1 MRVTNKLNFT
11 NSIQNTMSGASA
23 LNKLS
28 MQLSSGMKIQD
39 SYEDASIY
47 IDNTRLEYE
56 LKTLEQIKEATSS
69 AKEMTS
75 NSMKALQDMVKL
87 LENFKVKVTQAASDS
102 NSQTS
107 REAIAK
113 ELEKI
118 KEQIVQLANT
128 SINGQ
133 YLFAG
138 AQLNHKPFD
147 SKGNYFGDKN
157 NVNVV
162 TGAGTESP
170 YNIPGF
176 DLFFKAFA
184 GAQLNHKPF
193 DSKGNYFG
201 DKNNVNVVT
210 GAGTE
215 SPYNIPGFDL
225 FFKADGDYQKQI
237 TTNESFTDNRYD
249 LNKNPDKKQY
259 LKGNN
264 LWQDLIGLGY
274 VKDKNLEIDKDFDQ
288 KDTRLDF
295 PPTTLYVQGVK
306 PDGQSFKSAVLVNP
320 TDKMEDVLEKIG
332 NLYGNTATEKVVDVT
347 INDSGQIQIR
357 DLKEGNNKLDFH
369 AVAYTPQFDDKTEMQ
384 EIETAMQA
392 ANPPLSKDDLTNLV
406 MEAAIGNPAR
416 PITDLQSPVQVTIN
430 NQQFEIDL
438 HQTDFI
444 NSKMTDSAGNATNG
458 ADYDNTFFEKHGN
471 SVIGNVSQV
480 IQGTNAYATD
490 DTKLSEVMSGNAM
503 DSTLNLTV
511 NSKGGNTYNVTVNL
525 QNSTVS
531 FPDPNN
537 PNQNITFPITH
548 TNPTT
553 GNNGVV
559 TPPNEITYRQINDII
574 GMFASDQVP
583 TQTITPNNGQITNA
597 QYDTLQKLMSD
608 SKSTVNVTM
617 DYRGRISVT
626 DKLSTGTNIGV
637 SLSDSQSGQFPQP
650 PYNHT
655 ANQVAGPDMDYRG
668 RISVTDK
675 LSTGTNI
682 GVSLSDSQSG
692 QFPQPPYNHTANQV
706 AGPDFSFNANNSLVI
721 DEPNVD
727 VIKDLDLMI
736 EAVLS
741 GNMRANADGD
751 NPRNTGMQGAL
762 ERLDHLSDHINKLN
776 TTMGAYHNN
785 IDNVNMRANADGDN
799 PRNTGMQGAL
809 ERLDHLSDHINKLNT
824 TMGAYHNNI
833 DNVNTRVTFL
843 GVNVQT
849 LKTKVNDAD
858 YGETLMNLMQ
868 TQLAYQ
874 ASMKATTT
882 ISQLSLLNYM

>member
-176 DLFFKAFA
+176 DLFFKA
-184 GAQLNHKPF
+184 
-193 DSKGNYFG
+193 
-201 DKNNVNVVT
+201 
-210 GAGTE
+210 
-215 SPYNIPGFDL
+215 
-225 FFKADGDYQKQI
+225 DGDYQKQI
-237 TTNESFTDNRYD
+237 TTNESFTDNRHD
-249 LNKNPDKKQY
+249 LIKDPSKKQY
-259 LKGNN
+259 LKGDN

-274 VKDKNLEIDKDFDQ
+274 VKDKKLEIDKDFDQ
-288 KDTRLDF
+288 ENTRLDF

-369 AVAYTPQFDDKTEMQ
+369 AVAYTPQFSDKTEMQ
-384 EIETAMQA
+384 KIEEAMKAQQ
-392 ANPPLSKDDLTNLV
+392 PPMTKDELTNAV
-406 MEAAIGNPAR
+406 MQAAIGNPAR

-655 ANQVAGPDMDYRG
+655 ANQVAGPD
-668 RISVTDK
+668 
-675 LSTGTNI
+675 
-682 GVSLSDSQSG
+682 
-692 QFPQPPYNHTANQV
+692 
-706 AGPDFSFNANNSLVI
+706 FSFNANNSLVI

-785 IDNVNMRANADGDN
+785 IDNVN
-799 PRNTGMQGAL
+799 
-809 ERLDHLSDHINKLNT
+809 
-824 TMGAYHNNI
+824 
-833 DNVNTRVTFL
+833 TRVTFL

-858 YGETLMNLMQ
+858 YAETLMNLMQ

>member
-176 DLFFKAFA
+176 DLFFKA
-184 GAQLNHKPF
+184 
-193 DSKGNYFG
+193 
-201 DKNNVNVVT
+201 
-210 GAGTE
+210 
-215 SPYNIPGFDL
+215 
-225 FFKADGDYQKQI
+225 DGDYQKQI
-237 TTNESFTDNRYD
+237 TTNESFTDNRHD
-249 LNKNPDKKQY
+249 LNKDPSKKQY
-259 LKGNN
+259 LKGDN

-288 KDTRLDF
+288 KGTRLDF

-369 AVAYTPQFDDKTEMQ
+369 AVAYTPQFDDKTEM
-384 EIETAMQA
+384 EKIKNAMA
-392 ANPPLSKDDLTNLV
+392 ANNPAMDMDDLTNLV
-406 MEAAIGNPAR
+406 MAEALKRNPPAAGNN

-430 NQQFEIDL
+430 NQQFTIDL

-444 NSKMTDSAGNATNG
+444 NSKMTDTQGNATNG

-531 FPDPNN
+531 FPVPAN
-537 PNQNITFPITH
+537 PGQTITFPITH

-583 TQTITPNNGQITNA
+583 TQTITPNNGQINA
-597 QYDTLQKLMSD
+597 NQYDTLQKLMSD

-650 PYNHT
+650 PYTHT
-655 ANQVAGPDMDYRG
+655 AN
-668 RISVTDK
+668 
-675 LSTGTNI
+675 
-682 GVSLSDSQSG
+682 SQ
-692 QFPQPPYNHTANQV
+692 P
-706 AGPDFSFNANNSLVI
+706 GPDFSFNANNSLVI

-785 IDNVNMRANADGDN
+785 IDNVN
-799 PRNTGMQGAL
+799 
-809 ERLDHLSDHINKLNT
+809 
-824 TMGAYHNNI
+824 
-833 DNVNTRVTFL
+833 TRVTFL

-858 YGETLMNLMQ
+858 YAETLMNLMQ

>member
-23 LNKLS
+23 LNKLD

-56 LKTLEQIKEATSS
+56 LETLKQIKEATSS

-176 DLFFKAFA
+176 DLFFKA
-184 GAQLNHKPF
+184 
-193 DSKGNYFG
+193 
-201 DKNNVNVVT
+201 
-210 GAGTE
+210 
-215 SPYNIPGFDL
+215 
-225 FFKADGDYQKQI
+225 DGDYQKQI

-249 LNKNPDKKQY
+249 LSKDPDKKQY
-259 LKGNN
+259 LKGDN

-274 VKDKNLEIDKDFDQ
+274 VKDKNLNIDKDFEQD
-288 KDTRLDF
+288 DTRLKF

-384 EIETAMQA
+384 KIETAMQA
-392 ANPPLSKDDLTNLV
+392 AQPPLSKDDLTNLV
-406 MEAAIGNPAR
+406 MEAAIGNNPAR
-416 PITDLQSPVQVTIN
+416 PITDLQSPVQITIN

-444 NSKMTDSAGNATNG
+444 NSKMTDTQGNATNG

-531 FPDPNN
+531 FPDPAN
-537 PNQNITFPITH
+537 PNQTITFPITH

-626 DKLSTGTNIGV
+626 DKLSTGTNIGI
-637 SLSDSQSGQFPQP
+637 SLSDSQSG
-650 PYNHT
+650 H
-655 ANQVAGPDMDYRG
+655 
-668 RISVTDK
+668 
-675 LSTGTNI
+675 
-682 GVSLSDSQSG
+682 
-692 QFPQPPYNHTANQV
+692 FPQPPYNHTANQV

-785 IDNVNMRANADGDN
+785 IDNVN
-799 PRNTGMQGAL
+799 
-809 ERLDHLSDHINKLNT
+809 
-824 TMGAYHNNI
+824 
-833 DNVNTRVTFL
+833 TRVTFL

-858 YGETLMNLMQ
+858 YTETLMNLMQ

>member
-176 DLFFKAFA
+176 DLFFKA
-184 GAQLNHKPF
+184 
-193 DSKGNYFG
+193 
-201 DKNNVNVVT
+201 
-210 GAGTE
+210 
-215 SPYNIPGFDL
+215 
-225 FFKADGDYQKQI
+225 DGDYQKQI

-259 LKGNN
+259 LKGDN

-332 NLYGNTATEKVVDVT
+332 NLYGNTSTEKVVDVT

-384 EIETAMQA
+384 KIETAMQA
-392 ANPPLSKDDLTNLV
+392 AQPPLSKDDLTNLV
-406 MEAAIGNPAR
+406 MGAAIGNPAR

-531 FPDPNN
+531 FPDPAN
-537 PNQNITFPITH
+537 PGQTITFPITH

-583 TQTITPNNGQITNA
+583 TQTIIPNNGQINA
-597 QYDTLQKLMSD
+597 NQYDTLQKLMSD
-608 SKSTVNVTM
+608 SKSTVNVT
-617 DYRGRISVT
+617 
-626 DKLSTGTNIGV
+626 
-637 SLSDSQSGQFPQP
+637 
-650 PYNHT
+650 
-655 ANQVAGPDMDYRG
+655 MDYRG

-785 IDNVNMRANADGDN
+785 IDNVN
-799 PRNTGMQGAL
+799 
-809 ERLDHLSDHINKLNT
+809 
-824 TMGAYHNNI
+824 
-833 DNVNTRVTFL
+833 TRVTFL

>member
-176 DLFFKAFA
+176 DLFFKA
-184 GAQLNHKPF
+184 
-193 DSKGNYFG
+193 
-201 DKNNVNVVT
+201 
-210 GAGTE
+210 
-215 SPYNIPGFDL
+215 
-225 FFKADGDYQKQI
+225 DGDYQKQI
-237 TTNESFTDNRYD
+237 TTNESFTDNRHD
-249 LNKNPDKKQY
+249 LSKDPSKKQY
-259 LKGNN
+259 LKGDN

-274 VKDKNLEIDKDFDQ
+274 VKDKKLEIDKDFDQ

-320 TDKMEDVLEKIG
+320 TDKMEDVLKKIG

-384 EIETAMQA
+384 KIKTAMQA
-392 ANPPLSKDDLTNLV
+392 AQPPLSKDDLTNLV

-531 FPDPNN
+531 FPDPAN

-559 TPPNEITYRQINDII
+559 TPPNEITYRQLNDII

-583 TQTITPNNGQITNA
+583 TQSIQPNNGQITNA

-608 SKSTVNVTM
+608 SKSTVNVT
-617 DYRGRISVT
+617 
-626 DKLSTGTNIGV
+626 
-637 SLSDSQSGQFPQP
+637 
-650 PYNHT
+650 
-655 ANQVAGPDMDYRG
+655 MDYRG

-785 IDNVNMRANADGDN
+785 IDNVN
-799 PRNTGMQGAL
+799 
-809 ERLDHLSDHINKLNT
+809 
-824 TMGAYHNNI
+824 
-833 DNVNTRVTFL
+833 TRVTFL

-858 YGETLMNLMQ
+858 YAETLMNLMQ

>member
-138 AQLNHKPFD
+138 AQLN
-147 SKGNYFGDKN
+147 N
-157 NVNVV
+157 
-162 TGAGTESP
+162 
-170 YNIPGF
+170 
-176 DLFFKAFA
+176 
-184 GAQLNHKPF
+184 KPF

-259 LKGNN
+259 LKGDN

-274 VKDKNLEIDKDFDQ
+274 VKDKNLEIDKDFEQD
-288 KDTRLDF
+288 DTRLKF

-369 AVAYTPQFDDKTEMQ
+369 AVAYTPQFDDKTEM
-384 EIETAMQA
+384 ENIKNAMA
-392 ANPPLSKDDLTNLV
+392 ANNPAMDMDDLTNLV
-406 MEAAIGNPAR
+406 MTEALKRNPPAAGNN

-430 NQQFEIDL
+430 NQQFTIDL

-511 NSKGGNTYNVTVNL
+511 NSKGGNTYNVTVDL

-531 FPDPNN
+531 FPDPAN

-559 TPPNEITYRQINDII
+559 TPPNEITYRQLNDII
-574 GMFASDQVP
+574 GMFASDQVS

-655 ANQVAGPDMDYRG
+655 AN
-668 RISVTDK
+668 
-675 LSTGTNI
+675 
-682 GVSLSDSQSG
+682 SQ
-692 QFPQPPYNHTANQV
+692 P
-706 AGPDFSFNANNSLVI
+706 GPDFSFNANNSLVI

-785 IDNVNMRANADGDN
+785 IDNVN
-799 PRNTGMQGAL
+799 
-809 ERLDHLSDHINKLNT
+809 
-824 TMGAYHNNI
+824 
-833 DNVNTRVTFL
+833 TRVTFL

-858 YGETLMNLMQ
+858 YAETLMNLMQ

>member
-87 LENFKVKVTQAASDS
+87 LENFKVKVTQAARDS

-128 SINGQ
+128 SVNGQ
-133 YLFAG
+133 YLF
-138 AQLNHKPFD
+138 
-147 SKGNYFGDKN
+147 S
-157 NVNVV
+157 
-162 TGAGTESP
+162 
-170 YNIPGF
+170 
-176 DLFFKAFA
+176 

-249 LNKNPDKKQY
+249 LSKDPSKKQY
-259 LKGNN
+259 LKGDN

-274 VKDKNLEIDKDFDQ
+274 VKDKNLDIDKDFEQD
-288 KDTRLDF
+288 DTRLDF

-384 EIETAMQA
+384 KIETAMQA

-406 MEAAIGNPAR
+406 MEAAIGNNPAR

-444 NSKMTDSAGNATNG
+444 NSKMTDTQGNATNG

-471 SVIGNVSQV
+471 SVIGNISQV

-511 NSKGGNTYNVTVNL
+511 NSKGGNTYNVSINL

-548 TNPTT
+548 TNPAT

-574 GMFASDQVP
+574 GMFASDQIP
-583 TQTITPNNGQITNA
+583 TQTITPNNGQITAN

-608 SKSTVNVTM
+608 SKSTVNVT
-617 DYRGRISVT
+617 
-626 DKLSTGTNIGV
+626 
-637 SLSDSQSGQFPQP
+637 
-650 PYNHT
+650 
-655 ANQVAGPDMDYRG
+655 MDYRG

-785 IDNVNMRANADGDN
+785 IDNVN
-799 PRNTGMQGAL
+799 
-809 ERLDHLSDHINKLNT
+809 
-824 TMGAYHNNI
+824 
-833 DNVNTRVTFL
+833 TRVTFL

-858 YGETLMNLMQ
+858 YAETLMNLMQ

>member
-176 DLFFKAFA
+176 DLFFKA
-184 GAQLNHKPF
+184 
-193 DSKGNYFG
+193 
-201 DKNNVNVVT
+201 
-210 GAGTE
+210 
-215 SPYNIPGFDL
+215 
-225 FFKADGDYQKQI
+225 DGDYQKQI
-237 TTNESFTDNRYD
+237 TTNESFTDNRHD
-249 LNKNPDKKQY
+249 LSKDPSKKQY
-259 LKGNN
+259 LKGDN

-274 VKDKNLEIDKDFDQ
+274 VKDKKLDIDKDFEQD
-288 KDTRLDF
+288 DTRLEF

-369 AVAYTPQFDDKTEMQ
+369 AVAYTPQFDDKKEFQ
-384 EIETAMQA
+384 EIKEAMKAQQ
-392 ANPPLSKDDLTNLV
+392 PPMTKDELTNAV
-406 MEAAIGNPAR
+406 MQAAIGNPAR

-511 NSKGGNTYNVTVNL
+511 NSKGGNTYNVMVNL

-531 FPDPNN
+531 FPDPAN
-537 PNQNITFPITH
+537 PGQTITFPITH

-637 SLSDSQSGQFPQP
+637 SLSDSQSGQFP
-650 PYNHT
+650 H
-655 ANQVAGPDMDYRG
+655 
-668 RISVTDK
+668 
-675 LSTGTNI
+675 
-682 GVSLSDSQSG
+682 
-692 QFPQPPYNHTANQV
+692 PPYNHTANQV

-741 GNMRANADGD
+741 G
-751 NPRNTGMQGAL
+751 
-762 ERLDHLSDHINKLN
+762 
-776 TTMGAYHNN
+776 
-785 IDNVNMRANADGDN
+785 NMRANADGDN

>member
-176 DLFFKAFA
+176 DLFFKA
-184 GAQLNHKPF
+184 
-193 DSKGNYFG
+193 
-201 DKNNVNVVT
+201 
-210 GAGTE
+210 
-215 SPYNIPGFDL
+215 
-225 FFKADGDYQKQI
+225 DGDYQKQI

-259 LKGNN
+259 LKGDN

-274 VKDKNLEIDKDFDQ
+274 VKDKKLEIDKDFDQ

-384 EIETAMQA
+384 EIEAAMQA
-392 ANPPLSKDDLTNLV
+392 AQPPLSKDDLTNLV

-430 NQQFEIDL
+430 GQQFEIDL

-531 FPDPNN
+531 FPDPAN
-537 PNQNITFPITH
+537 PGQTITFPITH

-583 TQTITPNNGQITNA
+583 TQTITPNNGQINA
-597 QYDTLQKLMSD
+597 NQYDTLQKLMSD

-637 SLSDSQSGQFPQP
+637 SLSDSQSGQFP
-650 PYNHT
+650 
-655 ANQVAGPDMDYRG
+655 R
-668 RISVTDK
+668 
-675 LSTGTNI
+675 
-682 GVSLSDSQSG
+682 
-692 QFPQPPYNHTANQV
+692 PPYNHTANQV

-785 IDNVNMRANADGDN
+785 IDNVN
-799 PRNTGMQGAL
+799 
-809 ERLDHLSDHINKLNT
+809 
-824 TMGAYHNNI
+824 
-833 DNVNTRVTFL
+833 TRVTFL

-858 YGETLMNLMQ
+858 YAETLMNLMQ

>member
-69 AKEMTS
+69 AKEMTA

-87 LENFKVKVTQAASDS
+87 LEDFKVKVTQAASDN

-113 ELEKI
+113 ELERI

-128 SINGQ
+128 SVNGQ
-133 YLFAG
+133 YLF
-138 AQLNHKPFD
+138 
-147 SKGNYFGDKN
+147 S
-157 NVNVV
+157 
-162 TGAGTESP
+162 
-170 YNIPGF
+170 
-176 DLFFKAFA
+176 

-249 LNKNPDKKQY
+249 LSKNPDKKQY
-259 LKGNN
+259 LKGDN

-274 VKDKNLEIDKDFDQ
+274 VKDKNLDIDKDFEQD
-288 KDTRLDF
+288 DTRLDF

-384 EIETAMQA
+384 KIEEEMKKL
-392 ANPPLSKDDLTNLV
+392 NPPMTKDQLTNAV
-406 MEAAIGNPAR
+406 MEAAIGNNPAR

-430 NQQFEIDL
+430 GQQFDIDL

-444 NSKMTDSAGNATNG
+444 NSKMIDTQGNATNG

-655 ANQVAGPDMDYRG
+655 ANQVAGPD
-668 RISVTDK
+668 
-675 LSTGTNI
+675 
-682 GVSLSDSQSG
+682 
-692 QFPQPPYNHTANQV
+692 
-706 AGPDFSFNANNSLVI
+706 FSFNANNSLVI

-741 GNMRANADGD
+741 GNMRANAD
-751 NPRNTGMQGAL
+751 A
-762 ERLDHLSDHINKLN
+762 
-776 TTMGAYHNN
+776 
-785 IDNVNMRANADGDN
+785 DN

>member
-176 DLFFKAFA
+176 DLFFKA
-184 GAQLNHKPF
+184 
-193 DSKGNYFG
+193 
-201 DKNNVNVVT
+201 
-210 GAGTE
+210 
-215 SPYNIPGFDL
+215 
-225 FFKADGDYQKQI
+225 DGDYQKQI
-237 TTNESFTDNRYD
+237 TTNESFTDNRHD
-249 LNKNPDKKQY
+249 LSKDPSKKQY
-259 LKGNN
+259 LKGDN

-392 ANPPLSKDDLTNLV
+392 AQPPLSKDDLTNLV

-430 NQQFEIDL
+430 GQQFEIDL

-531 FPDPNN
+531 FPDPAN
-537 PNQNITFPITH
+537 PGQTITFPITH

-583 TQTITPNNGQITNA
+583 TQSIQPNNGQINA
-597 QYDTLQKLMSD
+597 NQYDTLQKLMSD

-655 ANQVAGPDMDYRG
+655 AN
-668 RISVTDK
+668 
-675 LSTGTNI
+675 
-682 GVSLSDSQSG
+682 SQ
-692 QFPQPPYNHTANQV
+692 P
-706 AGPDFSFNANNSLVI
+706 GPDFSFNANNSLVI

-741 GNMRANADGD
+741 G
-751 NPRNTGMQGAL
+751 
-762 ERLDHLSDHINKLN
+762 
-776 TTMGAYHNN
+776 
-785 IDNVNMRANADGDN
+785 NMRANADGDN

>member
-176 DLFFKAFA
+176 DLFFKA
-184 GAQLNHKPF
+184 
-193 DSKGNYFG
+193 
-201 DKNNVNVVT
+201 
-210 GAGTE
+210 
-215 SPYNIPGFDL
+215 
-225 FFKADGDYQKQI
+225 DGDYQKQI
-237 TTNESFTDNRYD
+237 TTNESFTDNRHD
-249 LNKNPDKKQY
+249 LSKDPSKKQY
-259 LKGNN
+259 LKGDN

-384 EIETAMQA
+384 KIEEAMKAQQ
-392 ANPPLSKDDLTNLV
+392 PPMTKDELTNAV
-406 MEAAIGNPAR
+406 MQAAIGNPAR

-430 NQQFEIDL
+430 GQQFEIDL

-583 TQTITPNNGQITNA
+583 TQTITPNNGQITA
-597 QYDTLQKLMSD
+597 QQYDTLQKLMSD
-608 SKSTVNVTM
+608 SKSTVNVT
-617 DYRGRISVT
+617 
-626 DKLSTGTNIGV
+626 
-637 SLSDSQSGQFPQP
+637 
-650 PYNHT
+650 
-655 ANQVAGPDMDYRG
+655 MDYRG

-785 IDNVNMRANADGDN
+785 IDNVN
-799 PRNTGMQGAL
+799 
-809 ERLDHLSDHINKLNT
+809 
-824 TMGAYHNNI
+824 
-833 DNVNTRVTFL
+833 TRVTFL

-858 YGETLMNLMQ
+858 YAETLMNLMQ

>member
-128 SINGQ
+128 SVNGQ
-133 YLFAG
+133 YLF
-138 AQLNHKPFD
+138 
-147 SKGNYFGDKN
+147 S
-157 NVNVV
+157 
-162 TGAGTESP
+162 
-170 YNIPGF
+170 
-176 DLFFKAFA
+176 

-249 LNKNPDKKQY
+249 LSKDPSKKQY
-259 LKGNN
+259 LKGDN

-274 VKDKNLEIDKDFDQ
+274 VKDKNLDIDKDFEQD
-288 KDTRLDF
+288 DTRLDF

-369 AVAYTPQFDDKTEMQ
+369 AVAYTPQFDDKTKMQ

-406 MEAAIGNPAR
+406 MEAAIGNNPAR
-416 PITDLQSPVQVTIN
+416 PITDLRSPVQVTIN

-444 NSKMTDSAGNATNG
+444 NSKMTDTQGNATNG

-471 SVIGNVSQV
+471 SVIGNISQV

-511 NSKGGNTYNVTVNL
+511 NSKGGNTYNVSINL

-548 TNPTT
+548 TNPAT

-574 GMFASDQVP
+574 GMFASDQIP
-583 TQTITPNNGQITNA
+583 TQTITPNNGQITAN

-608 SKSTVNVTM
+608 SKSTVNVT
-617 DYRGRISVT
+617 
-626 DKLSTGTNIGV
+626 
-637 SLSDSQSGQFPQP
+637 
-650 PYNHT
+650 
-655 ANQVAGPDMDYRG
+655 MDYRG

-741 GNMRANADGD
+741 GNMRANAD
-751 NPRNTGMQGAL
+751 A
-762 ERLDHLSDHINKLN
+762 
-776 TTMGAYHNN
+776 
-785 IDNVNMRANADGDN
+785 DN

>member
-176 DLFFKAFA
+176 DLFFKA
-184 GAQLNHKPF
+184 
-193 DSKGNYFG
+193 
-201 DKNNVNVVT
+201 
-210 GAGTE
+210 
-215 SPYNIPGFDL
+215 
-225 FFKADGDYQKQI
+225 DGDYQKQI
-237 TTNESFTDNRYD
+237 TTNESFTDNRHD
-249 LNKNPDKKQY
+249 LSKDPSKKQY
-259 LKGNN
+259 LKGDN

-274 VKDKNLEIDKDFDQ
+274 VKDKKLEIDKDFDQ

-332 NLYGNTATEKVVDVT
+332 NLYGNTSTEKVVDVT

-384 EIETAMQA
+384 KIETAMQA
-392 ANPPLSKDDLTNLV
+392 AQPPLSKDDLTNLV

-430 NQQFEIDL
+430 NQQFKIDL

-444 NSKMTDSAGNATNG
+444 NSKMTDTQGNTTNG

-471 SVIGNVSQV
+471 SVIGNISQV

-511 NSKGGNTYNVTVNL
+511 NSKGGNTYNVSINL

-548 TNPTT
+548 TNPAT

-583 TQTITPNNGQITNA
+583 TQTITPNNGQINA
-597 QYDTLQKLMSD
+597 NQYDTLQKLMSD
-608 SKSTVNVTM
+608 SKSTVNVT
-617 DYRGRISVT
+617 
-626 DKLSTGTNIGV
+626 
-637 SLSDSQSGQFPQP
+637 
-650 PYNHT
+650 
-655 ANQVAGPDMDYRG
+655 MDYRG

-741 GNMRANADGD
+741 GNMRANAD
-751 NPRNTGMQGAL
+751 A
-762 ERLDHLSDHINKLN
+762 
-776 TTMGAYHNN
+776 
-785 IDNVNMRANADGDN
+785 DN

-858 YGETLMNLMQ
+858 YAETLMNLMQ

>member
-128 SINGQ
+128 SVNGQ
-133 YLFAG
+133 YLF
-138 AQLNHKPFD
+138 
-147 SKGNYFGDKN
+147 S
-157 NVNVV
+157 
-162 TGAGTESP
+162 
-170 YNIPGF
+170 
-176 DLFFKAFA
+176 

-249 LNKNPDKKQY
+249 LSKDPSKKQY
-259 LKGNN
+259 LKGDN

-274 VKDKNLEIDKDFDQ
+274 VKDKNLDIDKDFEQD
-288 KDTRLDF
+288 DTRLEF

-369 AVAYTPQFDDKTEMQ
+369 AVAYTPQFDNKMEMQ
-384 EIETAMQA
+384 NIEEAMKA
-392 ANPPLSKDDLTNLV
+392 TNPPMTKDQLTNLV
-406 MEAAIGNPAR
+406 MEAAVGNNPQR

-444 NSKMTDSAGNATNG
+444 NSKMTDSQGNATNG

-471 SVIGNVSQV
+471 SVIGNISQV

-511 NSKGGNTYNVTVNL
+511 NSKGGNTYNVSINL

-548 TNPTT
+548 TNPAT

-574 GMFASDQVP
+574 GMFASDQIP
-583 TQTITPNNGQITNA
+583 TQTITPNNGQITAN

-608 SKSTVNVTM
+608 SKSTVNVT
-617 DYRGRISVT
+617 
-626 DKLSTGTNIGV
+626 
-637 SLSDSQSGQFPQP
+637 
-650 PYNHT
+650 
-655 ANQVAGPDMDYRG
+655 MDYRG

-741 GNMRANADGD
+741 GNMRANAD
-751 NPRNTGMQGAL
+751 A
-762 ERLDHLSDHINKLN
+762 
-776 TTMGAYHNN
+776 
-785 IDNVNMRANADGDN
+785 DN

>member
-176 DLFFKAFA
+176 DLFFKA
-184 GAQLNHKPF
+184 
-193 DSKGNYFG
+193 
-201 DKNNVNVVT
+201 
-210 GAGTE
+210 
-215 SPYNIPGFDL
+215 
-225 FFKADGDYQKQI
+225 DGDYQKQI
-237 TTNESFTDNRYD
+237 TTNESFTDNRHD
-249 LNKNPDKKQY
+249 LSKDPSKKQY
-259 LKGNN
+259 LKGDN

-332 NLYGNTATEKVVDVT
+332 NLYGNTSTEKVVDVT

-384 EIETAMQA
+384 EIETAMRA
-392 ANPPLSKDDLTNLV
+392 AQPPLSKDNLTNLV

-531 FPDPNN
+531 FPDPAN
-537 PNQNITFPITH
+537 PGQTITFPITH

-559 TPPNEITYRQINDII
+559 TPPNEITYRQLNDII

-637 SLSDSQSGQFPQP
+637 SLSDSQSGQFPPP
-650 PYNHT
+650 PY
-655 ANQVAGPDMDYRG
+655 D
-668 RISVTDK
+668 
-675 LSTGTNI
+675 
-682 GVSLSDSQSG
+682 
-692 QFPQPPYNHTANQV
+692 HTANQV

-741 GNMRANADGD
+741 GNMRAD
-751 NPRNTGMQGAL
+751 
-762 ERLDHLSDHINKLN
+762 
-776 TTMGAYHNN
+776 
-785 IDNVNMRANADGDN
+785 ADGDN

>member
-176 DLFFKAFA
+176 DLFFKA
-184 GAQLNHKPF
+184 
-193 DSKGNYFG
+193 
-201 DKNNVNVVT
+201 
-210 GAGTE
+210 
-215 SPYNIPGFDL
+215 
-225 FFKADGDYQKQI
+225 DGDYQKQI
-237 TTNESFTDNRYD
+237 TTNESFTDNRHD
-249 LNKNPDKKQY
+249 LSKDPSKKQY
-259 LKGNN
+259 LKGDN

-369 AVAYTPQFDDKTEMQ
+369 AVAYTPQFDDKTEM
-384 EIETAMQA
+384 EKIKNAMA
-392 ANPPLSKDDLTNLV
+392 VNNPAMDMDDLTNLV
-406 MEAAIGNPAR
+406 MTEALKRNPPAAGNN

-430 NQQFEIDL
+430 NQQFTIDL

-444 NSKMTDSAGNATNG
+444 NSKMTDTQGNATNG

-531 FPDPNN
+531 FPDPAN
-537 PNQNITFPITH
+537 PGQTITFPITH

-583 TQTITPNNGQITNA
+583 TQTITPNNGQINA
-597 QYDTLQKLMSD
+597 NQYDTLQKLMSD

-650 PYNHT
+650 PYTHT
-655 ANQVAGPDMDYRG
+655 AN
-668 RISVTDK
+668 
-675 LSTGTNI
+675 
-682 GVSLSDSQSG
+682 SQ
-692 QFPQPPYNHTANQV
+692 P
-706 AGPDFSFNANNSLVI
+706 GPDFSFNANNSLVI

-785 IDNVNMRANADGDN
+785 IDNVN
-799 PRNTGMQGAL
+799 
-809 ERLDHLSDHINKLNT
+809 
-824 TMGAYHNNI
+824 
-833 DNVNTRVTFL
+833 TRVTFL

-858 YGETLMNLMQ
+858 YAETLMNLMQ

>member
-176 DLFFKAFA
+176 DLFFKA
-184 GAQLNHKPF
+184 
-193 DSKGNYFG
+193 
-201 DKNNVNVVT
+201 
-210 GAGTE
+210 
-215 SPYNIPGFDL
+215 
-225 FFKADGDYQKQI
+225 DGDYQKQI
-237 TTNESFTDNRYD
+237 TTNESFTDNRHD
-249 LNKNPDKKQY
+249 LSKDPSKKQY
-259 LKGNN
+259 LKGDN

-384 EIETAMQA
+384 KIEEAMKAQQ
-392 ANPPLSKDDLTNLV
+392 PPMTKDELTNAV
-406 MEAAIGNPAR
+406 MQAAIGNPAR

-574 GMFASDQVP
+574 GMFASNQVP

-650 PYNHT
+650 PYTHT
-655 ANQVAGPDMDYRG
+655 AN
-668 RISVTDK
+668 
-675 LSTGTNI
+675 
-682 GVSLSDSQSG
+682 SQ
-692 QFPQPPYNHTANQV
+692 P
-706 AGPDFSFNANNSLVI
+706 GPDFSFNANNSLVI

-785 IDNVNMRANADGDN
+785 IDNVN
-799 PRNTGMQGAL
+799 
-809 ERLDHLSDHINKLNT
+809 
-824 TMGAYHNNI
+824 
-833 DNVNTRVTFL
+833 TRVTFL

-858 YGETLMNLMQ
+858 YAETLMNLMQ

>member
-176 DLFFKAFA
+176 DLFFKA
-184 GAQLNHKPF
+184 
-193 DSKGNYFG
+193 
-201 DKNNVNVVT
+201 
-210 GAGTE
+210 
-215 SPYNIPGFDL
+215 
-225 FFKADGDYQKQI
+225 DGDYQKQI

-249 LNKNPDKKQY
+249 LSKDPDKKQY
-259 LKGNN
+259 LKGDN

-274 VKDKNLEIDKDFDQ
+274 VKDKKLEIDKDFDQ

-369 AVAYTPQFDDKTEMQ
+369 AVAYTPQFDDKAEFQ
-384 EIETAMQA
+384 KIEEAMKAQQ
-392 ANPPLSKDDLTNLV
+392 PPMTKDELTNAV
-406 MEAAIGNPAR
+406 MRAAIGNPAG

-531 FPDPNN
+531 FPDPAN
-537 PNQNITFPITH
+537 PGQTITFPITH

-583 TQTITPNNGQITNA
+583 TQTITPNNGQINA
-597 QYDTLQKLMSD
+597 NQYDTLQKLMSD

-650 PYNHT
+650 PYTHT
-655 ANQVAGPDMDYRG
+655 AN
-668 RISVTDK
+668 
-675 LSTGTNI
+675 
-682 GVSLSDSQSG
+682 SQ
-692 QFPQPPYNHTANQV
+692 P
-706 AGPDFSFNANNSLVI
+706 GPDFSFNANNSLVI

-785 IDNVNMRANADGDN
+785 IDNVN
-799 PRNTGMQGAL
+799 
-809 ERLDHLSDHINKLNT
+809 
-824 TMGAYHNNI
+824 
-833 DNVNTRVTFL
+833 TRVTFL

-858 YGETLMNLMQ
+858 YAETLMNLMQ

>member
-176 DLFFKAFA
+176 DLFFKA
-184 GAQLNHKPF
+184 
-193 DSKGNYFG
+193 
-201 DKNNVNVVT
+201 
-210 GAGTE
+210 
-215 SPYNIPGFDL
+215 
-225 FFKADGDYQKQI
+225 DGDYQKQI
-237 TTNESFTDNRYD
+237 TTNESFTDNRHD
-249 LNKNPDKKQY
+249 LSKDPSKKQY
-259 LKGNN
+259 LKGDN

-384 EIETAMQA
+384 KIEEAMKAQQ
-392 ANPPLSKDDLTNLV
+392 PPMIKDELTNAV
-406 MEAAIGNPAR
+406 MQAAIGNPAR

-650 PYNHT
+650 PYTHT
-655 ANQVAGPDMDYRG
+655 AN
-668 RISVTDK
+668 
-675 LSTGTNI
+675 
-682 GVSLSDSQSG
+682 SQ
-692 QFPQPPYNHTANQV
+692 P
-706 AGPDFSFNANNSLVI
+706 GPDFSFNANNSLVI

-785 IDNVNMRANADGDN
+785 IDNVN
-799 PRNTGMQGAL
+799 
-809 ERLDHLSDHINKLNT
+809 
-824 TMGAYHNNI
+824 
-833 DNVNTRVTFL
+833 TRVTFL

-858 YGETLMNLMQ
+858 YAETLMNLMQ